1 MPKKNCNSLL
11 IIDDNHKFR
20 NNLKILIQLYNQNSL
35 SKFNLIG
42 DADSVARGK
51 SLLDKFQPQILLLDL
66 ELHHESG
73 LEILKHLANKGYQSK
88 TLILSAHEEEEM
100 IFQAMLLGAKG
111 YIFKPNV
118 VSQLL
123 EAVDTI
129 IDEKV
134 YLPPEAA
141 KGFFTSFNHYVKQ
154 INNIEVFEKKSRFP
168 KDYQL
173 THREKD
179 VLEYLV
185 QGLSNEEIAEKL
197 FVTIATV
204 KAHLGSIFGK
214 FCVKNRT
221 QAIVI
226 ALKENI
232 I

>member
-1 MPKKNCNSLL
+1 MSKKSCNSLL

-20 NNLKILIQLYNQNSL
+20 NNLKTLIQLYNQNNL
-35 SKFNLIG
+35 FKFNLIG
-42 DADSVARGK
+42 DTDSVAKGK
-51 SLLDKFQPQILLLDL
+51 SLLDKCQPQILLLDL

-73 LEILKHLANKGYQSK
+73 LEILKYLANQDYQSK

-100 IFQAMLLGAKG
+100 IFEAMFLGARG
-111 YIFKPNV
+111 YVFKPNV

-123 EAVDTI
+123 EAIDTVI
-129 IDEKV
+129 NEKV

-141 KGFFTSFNHYVKQ
+141 TGFFTSFNHYVSELNNLKVFGKQ
-154 INNIEVFEKKSRFP
+154 SQ
-168 KDYQL
+168 KDYHL

-204 KAHLGSIFGK
+204 KAHLGSIFSK

-221 QAIVI
+221 QAIVM

-232 I
+232 V